1 MPALRA
7 AAKAAHDSAAAGVFG
22 VQAKPAV
29 DFARLRRHLKEVMA
43 AAAPGKSAE
52 RLAGLG
58 VRVVSGVGRFVN
70 RNTVA
75 VDGTAEIKARRFV
88 IATGSSP
95 SIPPIPGL
103 DTTPYFTGDTLPDLT
118 DLPSH
123 LIIIGGGS
131 TGVELAQAFRRLGS
145 RVSLIAASRPLA
157 GEDQECARIVL
168 DALERE
174 GVAIHLE
181 TAVEAVRSDS
191 GQIEITLQ
199 DGAAAK
205 TIAGSHL
212 LLADRVP
219 AIENLGLEAA
229 GIACGPLGIAVDT
242 GLRTMNRRVYAIGE
256 AAGAPASAHVANYH
270 ARLVIGNALFRLSPR
285 VSYDAVARA
294 TYTDPQLAHVGL
306 TDEQAKQ
313 QGYRDPRAALAVS
326 RERPCEGRADERG
339 PCQGGDQCARPHSRR
354 DHRRGGGRR
363 VDRAVDARD
372 RAGPQ
377 HSRHGECGAAP
388 SDAWRGKPGRGNEL

>member
-1 MPALRA
+1 
-7 AAKAAHDSAAAGVFG
+7 
-22 VQAKPAV
+22 
-29 DFARLRRHLKEVMA
+29 MA

-58 VRVVSGVGRFVN
+58 VRVVSGVGRFIN
-70 RNTVA
+70 RDTVA
-75 VDGTAEIKARRFV
+75 VNGTAEIKARRFV

-95 SIPPIPGL
+95 SIPAIPGL
-103 DTTPYFTGDTLPDLT
+103 DTTPYFTGDMLPDLA

-157 GEDQECARIVL
+157 DEDQECARVLL

-174 GVAIHLE
+174 GVAIHPE
-181 TAVEAVRSDS
+181 IAVEAVRSVS

-219 AIENLGLEAA
+219 AIDRLGLEAA
-229 GIACGPLGIAVDT
+229 RIACGPLGIAVDT

-256 AAGAPASAHVANYH
+256 AAGAPPSAHVANYH
-270 ARLVIGNALFRLSPR
+270 AKLVIGNALFRLSPR
-285 VSYDAVARA
+285 VRYDAVARA
-294 TYTDPQLAHVGL
+294 TYTDPQLAHIGL

-313 QGYRDPRAALAVS
+313 QGYRIRVLRWPFRENDRARAERTSAGHVKAVTNARGRILGATIVGAEAGELIAPWTLAIGQGLNIRAMASAALPHPTRSEASQAAAMSYDLSAAVNPMV
-326 RERPCEGRADERG
+326 RRAMRWL
-339 PCQGGDQCARPHSRR
+339 RR
-354 DHRRGGGRR
+354 LG
-363 VDRAVDARD
+363 
-372 RAGPQ
+372 
-377 HSRHGECGAAP
+377 
-388 SDAWRGKPGRGNEL
+388 